1 MNTYTAVVKIFSGGK
16 VTLPK
21 EIRDVM
27 KLKDGDTVQIIIA
40 RLEEESS

>member
-1 MNTYTAVVKIFSGGK
+1 MKTHTALVKIFSGGK

-27 KLKDGDTVQIIIA
+27 GLKDGDTVQITIA
-40 RLEEESS
+40 RLEEES

>member
-1 MNTYTAVVKIFSGGK
+1 MNTYKAIVKIFSGGK

-27 KLKDGDTVQIIIA
+27 KLKDGDTVEIA
-40 RLEEESS
+40 ISKLEES